1 MTDSHFL
8 NDLNDLDLNDRFSRF
23 FSYLQCVFFLFL
35 LCFCNKAQ
43 IENDRKYYLSATYV
57 ISGKESQGKSLHS
70 APKCCIFAPAIERTA
85 FCALLGSSIKTNT
98 GHK

>member
-23 FSYLQCVFFLFL
+23 FSYLQCVFSCFI
-35 LCFCNKAQ
+35 CFCNKAQ
-43 IENDRKYYLSATYV
+43 IENNRKYYLSATYV

-70 APKCCIFAPAIERTA
+70 ARKCCIFAPAIERTA

>member
-8 NDLNDLDLNDRFSRF
+8 NDLNDLDLNDRFF
-23 FSYLQCVFFLFL
+23 TFLRLPSMRIFPVL

-57 ISGKESQGKSLHS
+57 ISGKESQGESLHS
-70 APKCCIFAPAIERTA
+70 ARKCCIFAPAIEGN
-85 FCALLGSSIKTNT
+85 ALGA
-98 GHK
+98 